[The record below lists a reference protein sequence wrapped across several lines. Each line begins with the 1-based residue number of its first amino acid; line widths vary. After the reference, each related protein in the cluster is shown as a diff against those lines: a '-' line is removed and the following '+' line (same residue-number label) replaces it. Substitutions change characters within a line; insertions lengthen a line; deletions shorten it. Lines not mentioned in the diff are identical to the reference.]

1 MITTQIQLGSN
12 GYLDVSG
19 DVTIP
24 LNFGISDIRDLSA
37 RDGSYSKSITLPG
50 SANNRTLLGQLF
62 NVNIVNSSFDLNVKT
77 PCTVIRNGVPTFEG
91 YLQLNSVNKINNDDE
106 VTFNVTLLDDVS
118 NFYSNLGELE
128 LIDITYPWDNY
139 NHIYTINNI
148 LATSAHTAYN
158 SIYKYHNYE
167 NGKQE
172 YNIYDFKPSIWAK
185 RYWDYIFAE
194 AGYQY
199 EWDSLSDFQFDKLI
213 IPFNAT
219 SPGPTEERLNL
230 SRLRAGWNTPQNI
243 GILADNNVVNVIWN
257 DDSGSPLFDNG
268 NTYNTST
275 GVWTSNIDGQI
286 NMRIGY
292 NFEVY
297 FINDGPFTV
306 YLTGNTIGVDQ
317 YSDAELRIQ
326 LRHNIG
332 PNLGLNQTTTYG
344 ITNPTIFDFYLNQ
357 PVGTT
362 AFVIPPGNV
371 LYASGQSTSE
381 ISMVKNVTIGE
392 EIKSWVDSVL
402 DINGNFIR
410 FIGPGVEK
418 IVQGNPNYP
427 RLAIKIGVDAPD
439 YSNNFLIIEPSAIL
453 GEGMEVRMSQFI
465 PPNIKQ
471 KDFISSITKM
481 FNLYITKDKIT
492 PNKLIIKSRDEYYD
506 EGPELDWTSKVNI
519 GEGINIQFLPDLQNK
534 KILLTHK
541 QDLTNLYN
549 KAYTDEFGTIYG
561 EFKYTFENEWVDGEQ
576 KIETIF
582 SPAPITNDYAGNAV
596 TSLQTNALRILYDGG
611 LRNGNWLYRSS
622 AGSTK
627 YNFTQYLYAG
637 HFDNPIIPSYDFNF
651 GLPSSIPYDDWTYL
665 TNNNLFNKYYK
676 RFISQIETGK
686 MMTAKFKLEETDILN
701 LDLSSKIWIH
711 DSWWII
717 NKIKD
722 YDVNSNRL
730 TTIELLS
737 VEDGIKFSAQQKSIK
752 KGGMKWNWVPVRIS
766 DETKKYSNTY
776 GYGNKSLMV
785 LGDGNQI
792 GDESKSLSVQGD
804 SNQFSGNKLFINGD
818 NNTVQG
824 NGNMVVGTGNTVTGN
839 DIMIFG
845 IDGITA
851 DQPGLHYVKS
861 LINYANFIS
870 AGRDEVLS
878 PYPSTKVVN
887 YIDAGRDVVRALGS
901 YSIETNINGARNRVI

>member
-12 GYLDVSG
+12 GYLDLTNDIS
-19 DVTIP
+19 IP
-24 LNFGISDIRDLSA
+24 LNFGIAEIKDISV
-37 RDGSYSKSITLPG
+37 RDGGYSKSIIIPG
-50 SANNRTLLGQLF
+50 KENNRTLLGQLF
-62 NVNIVNSSFDLNVKT
+62 NVNITNSSFDLNVKT
-77 PCTVIRNGVPTFEG
+77 PCTVIRNGVPIFEG
-91 YLQLNSVNKINNDDE
+91 YLKLNGVNKLNNDNE
-106 VTFNVTLLDDVS
+106 VTFDITIFDDVT
-118 NFYSNLGELE
+118 NFFSNLGELE
-128 LIDITYPWDNY
+128 LTDITYPWDNY

-158 SIYKYHNYE
+158 SVYKYHNYE

-185 RYWDYIFAE
+185 KYWDYIFAE

-199 EWDSLSDFQFDKLI
+199 EWDSLSDFKFDKLI

-230 SRLRAGWNTPQNI
+230 SRLRVGWDTPQAISQLAYNNI
-243 GILADNNVVNVIWN
+243 VNVVWN
-257 DDSGSPLFDNG
+257 DDTAPVNYDSG

-275 GVWTSNIDGQI
+275 GIWTSNIDGQI

-297 FINDGPFTV
+297 FINDSPYNIV
-306 YLTGNTIGVDQ
+306 LTGNTIGVNQ

-332 PNLGLNQTTTYG
+332 PLNQSTTYG
-344 ITNPTIFDFYLNQ
+344 ITNPTIFDFNLIQ
-357 PVGTT
+357 PTGSAGYTVAT
-362 AFVIPPGNV
+362 GNFLV
-371 LYASGQSTSE
+371 ASGQSTQE

-392 EIKSWVDSVL
+392 QIRSWVDSVL
-402 DINGNFIR
+402 DINGVWR
-410 FIGPGVEK
+410 FANGPDAGDQVN
-418 IVQGNPNYP
+418 QGENGYP
-427 RLAIKIGVDAPD
+427 RLAIKIGVNAPD
-439 YSNNFLIIEPSAIL
+439 YSNNFMIIEPSALL
-453 GEGMEVRMSQFI
+453 GEGMEVEIPKFI

-471 KDFISSITKM
+471 KDFISSIVKM
-481 FNLYITKDKIT
+481 FNLYIDKDKIT

-519 GEGINIQFLPDLQNK
+519 GEGINVQFLPDLQNK
-534 KILLTHK
+534 NILFTHK
-541 QDLTNLYN
+541 QDETNLYN

-561 EFKYTFENEWVDGEQ
+561 QFKYTFANEWVDGE
-576 KIETIF
+576 KKVETIF
-582 SPAPITNDYAGNAV
+582 APAPITNDYAGNVV
-596 TSLQTNALRILYDGG
+596 TSLQTQGLRILYDGG

-622 AGSTK
+622 AGSQK
-627 YNFTQYLYAG
+627 FNFTQYLYAG
-637 HFDNPIIPSYDFNF
+637 HFDNPITPTYDFNF

-676 RFISQIETGK
+676 RFISQIESGK

-722 YDVNSNRL
+722 YDANSDRL
-730 TTIELLS
+730 TTVELLS
-737 VEDGIKFSAQQKSIK
+737 FEDGIKFSPQQRSIK
-752 KGGMKWNWVPVRIS
+752 KGGMKWNWVPVRVS
-766 DETKKYSNTY
+766 EETKKYSNTY
-776 GYGNKSLMV
+776 GYGNKSVNV

-792 GDESKSLSVQGD
+792 GDESKSFSVQGD
-804 SNQFSGNKLFINGD
+804 NNQFSGKKLFINGD
-818 NNTVQG
+818 DNTVEG
-824 NGNMVVGTGNTVTGN
+824 NNNMVFGTGNTVNGN
-839 DIMIFG
+839 DIMVFG
-845 IDGITA
+845 LDNVYA
-851 DQPGLHYVKS
+851 DQSGLHYVKT

-887 YIDAGRDVVRALGS
+887 YIDAGRDVVRGLGS